1 MPDIHVSTAAFP
13 YVHAARLG
21 IFSALRCLDENGYNA
36 DNRFRGPR
44 VKRIGILT
52 LMVAFFLMAAPAT
65 LAAIPTAPATP
76 AAQLS
81 EPDDSDPEDID
92 YWKDVPF
99 TDQDFASVRRIVEI
113 QYIDPEYSRKLAWIS
128 AADYVLHT
136 LEPPMT
142 LMPRTY
148 FRIHHRDQPETRLNR
163 RDRFVLTEHPK
174 DDKVNFRSMTDDD
187 IRKKKQQIRARAK
200 KREAEWRLIDFSE
213 PDFRRVLD
221 FVQEKSKDKAGF
233 RVDDL
238 YIAATS
244 GYLASLDPHTSI
256 VSAKAWEESTRET
269 EDGSFEGIGAMLTTR
284 QDEIIVET
292 PIEGQPAEKAGVRAG
307 DQIVSVNGRKVTGM
321 SLQRVVK
328 MIKGEKGT
336 TVVLVVRRL
345 GMPQDLEFSIVRQHI
360 EVLNIQAQ
368 MLKGH
373 PDIGYMKITGFIDGT
388 ARRVQDAI
396 SGLIRESR
404 GGRLR
409 GLVIDVRGNS
419 GGLLQESVNIADA
432 FLEDGVI
439 VSVKSPK
446 ERDDVYRA
454 KPGSWD
460 FPVVVLTNSSSA
472 SASEILASAIQENR
486 RGLVIGDRTFGKASV
501 QTLMPAYPRSDY
513 FVKVTIARYYAPSGR
528 TIQVTGVSPD
538 IDAPP
543 QFGKTQPLG
552 FREEDLHHHLTMLDQ
567 DHLPA
572 NAALVRRLS
581 SCTGKMGTA
590 GPKGLADLHP
600 TIKAD
605 NQLATAADYLECMWL
620 DREHNRKLSS
630 GGN

>member
-1 MPDIHVSTAAFP
+1 M
-13 YVHAARLG
+13 
-21 IFSALRCLDENGYNA
+21 
-36 DNRFRGPR
+36 
-44 VKRIGILT
+44 KRIGILT
-52 LMVAFFLMAAPAT
+52 QIIAFFLMAAPAA
-65 LAAIPTAPATP
+65 LAAFPTAPAAPT
-76 AAQLS
+76 AQLS

-113 QYIDPEYSRKLAWIS
+113 QYIDPEYNRKLAWIN

-148 FRIHHRDQPETRLNR
+148 FRIHHRDQAETRLNR

-174 DDKVNFRSMTDDD
+174 DDKLNFRSMTDDD
-187 IRKKKQQIRARAK
+187 IRKKKQQFRARAK

-221 FVQEKSKDKAGF
+221 FVLEKSKEKPGF

-256 VSAKAWEESTRET
+256 VSAKAWEESTKET

-336 TVVLVVRRL
+336 TVVLIVRRL
-345 GMPQDLEFSIVRQHI
+345 GVPQDLEFRIVRQHI

-460 FPVVVLTNSSSA
+460 FPVVVLANSSSA
-472 SASEILASAIQENR
+472 SASEILASAIQENG

-552 FREEDLHHHLTMLDQ
+552 FREEDLNHHLTMLDQ
-567 DHLPA
+567 DHKPA

-581 SCTGKMGTA
+581 SCTAKMGTA
-590 GPKGLADLHP
+590 GPKGLADLYP

-620 DREHNRKLSS
+620 DREHNRKLS
-630 GGN
+630 GGGM